1 MTLVSGGFQIDR
13 AVELLIDRAVY
24 GLTEGERAELE
35 ALTARGGPALEA
47 GGFELAA
54 AAAQLAM
61 VASPLEM
68 PGRLRRRLEAAA
80 NEFIA
85 ARERERAGGAAVLG
99 SIGAEAGAGRGVWRR
114 GPARLG
120 WVAAAA
126 CLVLAV
132 GAWWPRLAG
141 TGPSSP
147 VGARR
152 AVVESAPDVVRLAWG
167 DFNSLDEREE
177 PPEIRGV
184 RGEVVW
190 SDSLQE
196 GCISFA
202 NLPVN
207 DPAKERYQL
216 WIVDEQ
222 RGLGQRVDGGLFD
235 VARPGTCTVPFSGKL
250 RVARAIGFAV
260 TIEEPDG
267 VVVSDL
273 SRRVVLG
280 LRS

>member
-1 MTLVSGGFQIDR
+1 MTFLSGGFQIDR

-24 GLTEGERAELE
+24 GLTEAEGAELE
-35 ALTARGGPALEA
+35 ALAARGGPAPEA
-47 GGFELAA
+47 SGFELAA

-80 NEFIA
+80 DEFIA

-99 SIGAEAGAGRGVWRR
+99 SIGAEVSAGRGVWRR

-132 GAWWPRLAG
+132 GAWWPRLAA

-147 VGARR
+147 AGARR
-152 AVVESAPDVVRLAWG
+152 AVVESAPDAVRLALG
-167 DFNSLDEREE
+167 DFNSLDERQE

-202 NLPVN
+202 NLPMN

-235 VARPGTCTVPFSGKL
+235 VARPGACIVPFRGKL

-273 SRRVVLG
+273 SRRVVLA
-280 LRS
+280 LKS